1 MLSRTRQGGVGRE
14 GRARAMSALLCSI
27 KNAIFNVDDY
37 SMPQTHTHTHAQGV
51 GSVCAYSLAISLAQL
66 HVSFPPQ
73 TTPPHTKQANA
84 PLPFFLVASPPVTSF
99 ASPLADRQ
107 PARGGRGRGRY
118 RGGGAA
124 CPDSTFRCS
133 PFWAQLKS
141 KLAFSTHSASFF
153 YQFHDFLF
161 CLPSC

>member
-1 MLSRTRQGGVGRE
+1 MLSRTRQGGVR

-37 SMPQTHTHTHAQGV
+37 SMPQTPTHAQGV

-84 PLPFFLVASPPVTSF
+84 PLPFFLVASPP
-99 ASPLADRQ
+99 
-107 PARGGRGRGRY
+107 
-118 RGGGAA
+118 
-124 CPDSTFRCS
+124 
-133 PFWAQLKS
+133 
-141 KLAFSTHSASFF
+141 H
-153 YQFHDFLF
+153 
-161 CLPSC
+161 